1 MSLFASILRD
11 LVEPLALSIL
21 EWAWSYDLAAAPP
34 LFTIPLRF
42 YAYSAT
48 SVLLWMYELL
58 PHWLILTLILCGV
71 LFGIQLALSLL
82 CFPLSTLCGIFVWL
96 FKTSVLLFRGLLV
109 CLKKL
114 FGCCRG
120 CFRPCGLGCHR
131 RRAID
136 RAERARL
143 AVIRQLENQQ
153 IPALVPDVPANVRI
167 LPAPPIVDDIPAPRT
182 PRPAPRNNRR
192 RSNRSPRR

>member
-1 MSLFASILRD
+1 MSSFASILRD
-11 LVEPLALSIL
+11 LVEPLVLSVL
-21 EWAWSYDLAAAPP
+21 KWAWFYDLATAPL
-34 LFTIPLRF
+34 LFAIPLRF

-48 SVLLWMYELL
+48 SMLLWMYELL

-71 LFGIQLALSLL
+71 LFVIQLALSLL

-96 FKTSVLLFRGLLV
+96 FRTSVLLFRGLLM
-109 CLKKL
+109 CLKNL
-114 FGCCRG
+114 FECCRG
-120 CFRPCGLGCHR
+120 CVRPCGIGCHR

-153 IPALVPDVPANVRI
+153 IPALAPNVPANVRI
-167 LPAPPIVDDIPAPRT
+167 LLAPPSLDDIPAPQM
-182 PRPAPRNNRR
+182 PRPIPRNNRR
-192 RSNRSPRR
+192 RSNRSLRR